1 MAANNL
7 EGMDTAEL
15 IADYKATGDLAFRNA
30 AVEKNRRLAEGI
42 AARFSGRGVE
52 YDDLVQVAYVA
63 LIGAIERFDPGRG
76 YKFSTFAAPTMIGE
90 IKNYFRDKTR
100 MLHISRRDSEQLLSY
115 NEAVETL
122 EKSGG
127 ARTGEIARRMGVSE
141 ERVLELME
149 MQRSGSVSSLE
160 KLVSE
165 SEGENA
171 LKDLLG
177 LQDKGFEKIENRD
190 FVLNAV
196 KRLSLLEQ
204 QIVELRFW
212 KNKSQSDVAGEL
224 GVSQMFVSRA
234 ERKILDKLRGYMR
247 E

>member
-1 MAANNL
+1 
-7 EGMDTAEL
+7 
-15 IADYKATGDLAFRNA
+15 
-30 AVEKNRRLAEGI
+30 
-42 AARFSGRGVE
+42 
-52 YDDLVQVAYVA
+52 
-63 LIGAIERFDPGRG
+63 
-76 YKFSTFAAPTMIGE
+76 
-90 IKNYFRDKTR
+90 
-100 MLHISRRDSEQLLSY
+100 
-115 NEAVETL
+115 
-122 EKSGG
+122 
-127 ARTGEIARRMGVSE
+127 MGVSE

-149 MQRSGSVSSLE
+149 MQRSVSVSSLE